1 MWNDPEVRGT
11 IVTTFCFAVLFIL
24 LLVCWR

>member
-1 MWNDPEVRGT
+1 MWNDPEVRAS
-11 IVTTFCFAVLFIL
+11 VLTTFCFAVLFIL